1 MGEFAENWL
10 WAGQLG
16 VMVKTTEVE
25 LKKKKLRTYHVMVG
39 KVFLIFALKKFSLLH
54 TSMIVKVIVI
64 VV

>member
-1 MGEFAENWL
+1 M
-10 WAGQLG
+10 G